1 MSVFGPE
8 YVGKN
13 GITWMLHKL
22 IFHLVL
28 KVMVVAGYSNYH
40 NTRCLTRLQS
50 EIFRCNEAGICP
62 KKNHGG
68 KASFVKPLNIK
79 LIRRKTVQ

>member
-22 IFHLVL
+22 IFYLVL
-28 KVMVVAGYSNYH
+28 KVIAVDGYPN
-40 NTRCLTRLQS
+40 
-50 EIFRCNEAGICP
+50 
-62 KKNHGG
+62 
-68 KASFVKPLNIK
+68 
-79 LIRRKTVQ
+79 